1 MSDKKELNKQ
11 QLLFSDLYL
20 ANGFNA
26 TQAAK
31 DAEYSEDTAC
41 EQGSRLL
48 RNVKVRE
55 YLKKRINELLDNRE
69 ELQKQWIDNVTEMAF
84 YDLTGDSET
93 DKYRANDKTK
103 ALELLGKYL
112 TLFTEKKEVNHTTI
126 DEDGNKKGIDYSKLT
141 TEALQEIVNAA
152 RD

>member
-1 MSDKKELNKQ
+1 MADLTPKEK
-11 QLLFSDLYL
+11 LF
-20 ANGFNA
+20 ANTYISNSFNA
-26 TQAAK
+26 TGAAIT
-31 DAEYSEDTAC
+31 AGYSEKTAC

-55 YLKKRINELLDNRE
+55 YTKKLINDLLDNRE

-84 YDLTGDSET
+84 YELTGDSEI

-112 TLFTEKKEVNHTTI
+112 TLFTDKQDINHTGGQTLTI
-126 DEDGNKKGIDYSKLT
+126 KR
-141 TEALQEIVNAA
+141 EIIKPS
-152 RD
+152 DT